1 MAQGSAEALSELF
14 ARRAGLVLAFLVNH
28 GFPTETAEDAVQET
42 FLAAWKTASRF
53 HQGNT
58 TGWLL
63 RIAVCRAVDLE
74 RAHRRTRTLADRAA
88 RDGLAADAAVAP
100 SAEDC
105 LIASSAHYTA
115 LGAALADLPARQR
128 LVMELR
134 YIHQLTVAQTA
145 RHLDVPEGTV
155 KAWAFRG
162 RERMRTR
169 LREQT
174 EEVHEDATGNGDRN
188 GGDDDDGVRG
198 ATGATP

>member
-1 MAQGSAEALSELF
+1 MAQGSTEALSELF

-28 GFPTETAEDAVQET
+28 GFPPETAEDAVQET

-53 HQGNT
+53 HQGSNAI
-58 TGWLL
+58 GWLL

-74 RAHRRTRTLADRAA
+74 RAHGRTRMLADRAA

-174 EEVHEDATGNGDRN
+174 EKAHEDATGNSDRN
-188 GGDDDDGVRG
+188 GGDNDDGLR
-198 ATGATP
+198 AATP